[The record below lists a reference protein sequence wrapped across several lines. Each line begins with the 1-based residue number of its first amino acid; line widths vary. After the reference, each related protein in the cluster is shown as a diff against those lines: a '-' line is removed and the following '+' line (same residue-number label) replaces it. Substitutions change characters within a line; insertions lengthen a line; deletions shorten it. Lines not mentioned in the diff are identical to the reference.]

1 MTIRAA
7 TRKIAPLVR
16 AARRRWAARAWTT
29 ETPLRA
35 RLALAGVLAATVIL
49 GIILGIRLIVPTPPA
64 PGLAEIVAY
73 DLDGV
78 RAGGPVDA
86 VFVESVGTGLQ
97 DIADTAR
104 RKRLFLRLMLPLI
117 LRENRQILEE
127 RKRVWNSSTARIG
140 DLYARYGVRE
150 GDVAAL
156 GRRVDAVPPSLVLA
170 QAAIE
175 SGWGASR
182 FVDEANNF
190 FGQRTYDDAVDGLVP
205 AGGDGSFKVRHFR
218 TIAESVRS
226 YLRNLNTHRAYAA
239 LRRARAA
246 GRRDDLMM
254 PAGLALAR
262 HLTSYSERRE
272 DYVRAIEE
280 VIRSNR
286 LDDFDA
292 ARLATP

>member
-1 MTIRAA
+1 MTIIAA

-16 AARRRWAARAWTT
+16 AARRRWAARVWTT
-29 ETPLRA
+29 RTPLPA
-35 RLALAGVLAATVIL
+35 KLVLAGVLAAIV
-49 GIILGIRLIVPTPPA
+49 ILGIRLVVPTPPAPA
-64 PGLAEIVAY
+64 PGLAEIAAY
-73 DLDGV
+73 DLEGV
-78 RAGGPVDA
+78 RVGGPVDA
-86 VFVESVGTGLQ
+86 VFVDRVGTGLQ

-104 RKRLFLRLMLPLI
+104 RKGLFLRLMLPLI
-117 LRENRQILEE
+117 LRENRHILEE
-127 RKRVWNSSTARIG
+127 RKRVWRSPGAPIR
-140 DLYARYGVRE
+140 DLYAHYGVRE
-150 GDVAAL
+150 GDVATL

-190 FGQRTYDDAVDGLVP
+190 FGQRTYDDAVDGLLP
-205 AGGDGSFKVRHFR
+205 ASGDGSFKVRHFR

-226 YLRNLNTHRAYAA
+226 YLHNLNTHRAYAA

-246 GRRDDLMM
+246 GRGDDLM
-254 PAGLALAR
+254 PTGLALAR

-292 ARLATP
+292 ARLATR

>member
-1 MTIRAA
+1 MRAA
-7 TRKIAPLVR
+7 G
-16 AARRRWAARAWTT
+16 RRWAARVWTT
-29 ETPLRA
+29 RTPLPA
-35 RLALAGVLAATVIL
+35 KLVLAGVLAATV
-49 GIILGIRLIVPTPPA
+49 ILGIRLIVPTPPA
-64 PGLAEIVAY
+64 PGPGLAEIAAY
-73 DLDGV
+73 DLEGV
-78 RAGGPVDA
+78 RAGGSVDA
-86 VFVESVGTGLQ
+86 VFVDRVGTGLQ

-104 RKRLFLRLMLPLI
+104 RKGLFLRLMLPLI
-117 LRENRQILEE
+117 LRENRHILEE
-127 RKRVWNSSTARIG
+127 RKRVWRSPTAAIR
-140 DLYARYGVRE
+140 DLYAHYGVRE
-150 GDVAAL
+150 GDVATL
-156 GRRVDAVPPSLVLA
+156 RRRVDAVPPSLVLA

-190 FGQRTYDDAVDGLVP
+190 FGQHTYDDAVDGLVP

-226 YLRNLNTHRAYAA
+226 YLHNLNTHRAYTA

-246 GRRDDLMM
+246 GRGDDLM

-286 LDDFDA
+286 LDDFDG
-292 ARLATP
+292 ARLATR

>member
-1 MTIRAA
+1 MTIIAA

-16 AARRRWAARAWTT
+16 AAGRRWAARVWTT
-29 ETPLRA
+29 RTPLPA
-35 RLALAGVLAATVIL
+35 KLVLAGVLAATV
-49 GIILGIRLIVPTPPA
+49 ILGIRLIVPTPPA
-64 PGLAEIVAY
+64 PGPGLAEIAAY
-73 DLDGV
+73 DLEGV
-78 RAGGPVDA
+78 RAGGSVDA
-86 VFVESVGTGLQ
+86 VFVDRVGTGLQ

-104 RKRLFLRLMLPLI
+104 RKGLFLRLMLPLI
-117 LRENRQILEE
+117 LRENRHILEE
-127 RKRVWNSSTARIG
+127 RKRVWRSPTAAIR
-140 DLYARYGVRE
+140 DLYAHYGVRE
-150 GDVAAL
+150 GDVATL
-156 GRRVDAVPPSLVLA
+156 RRRVDAVPPSLVLA

-190 FGQRTYDDAVDGLVP
+190 FGQHTYDDAVDGLVP

-226 YLRNLNTHRAYAA
+226 YLHNLNTHRAYTA

-246 GRRDDLMM
+246 GRGDDLM

-286 LDDFDA
+286 LDDFDG
-292 ARLATP
+292 ARLATR

>member
-1 MTIRAA
+1 
-7 TRKIAPLVR
+7 
-16 AARRRWAARAWTT
+16 
-29 ETPLRA
+29 
-35 RLALAGVLAATVIL
+35 LALAGVLAAIV
-49 GIILGIRLIVPTPPA
+49 ILGIRLIVPTPPA
-64 PGLAEIVAY
+64 PGLAEIAAY
-73 DLDGV
+73 DLEGV
-78 RAGGPVDA
+78 RAGGAVDA
-86 VFVESVGTGLQ
+86 VFVDSVGTGLQ

-104 RKRLFLRLMLPLI
+104 RKQLFLRLMLPLI
-117 LRENRQILEE
+117 LRQNRQILED
-127 RKRVWNSSTARIG
+127 RKRVWGSPTARIR
-140 DLYARYGVRE
+140 DLYAHYGVRE
-150 GDVAAL
+150 GDVATL

-182 FVDEANNF
+182 FVDEGNNF
-190 FGQRTYDDAVDGLVP
+190 FGQHTYDDAVDGLVP

-226 YLRNLNTHRAYAA
+226 YLHNLNTHRAYAA

-246 GRRDDLMM
+246 GRRDDLM
-254 PAGLALAR
+254 PPGLALAR

-292 ARLATP
+292 ARLATR

>member
-1 MTIRAA
+1 MTIIAA
-7 TRKIAPLVR
+7 TRKIAPLVQ

-29 ETPLRA
+29 RTPLPA
-35 RLALAGVLAATVIL
+35 KLALAGVLAAVV
-49 GIILGIRLIVPTPPA
+49 ILGIRLIVPAPPAPA
-64 PGLAEIVAY
+64 PGLAGIAAY
-73 DLDGV
+73 DLEGV

-86 VFVESVGTGLQ
+86 VFVDSVGTGLRG
-97 DIADTAR
+97 IADTAR

-117 LRENRQILEE
+117 LRENRQILED
-127 RKRVWNSSTARIG
+127 RKRVWRSPTARIG

-150 GDVAAL
+150 GDVATL
-156 GRRVDAVPPSLVLA
+156 GRRVDAVPPSLALA

-190 FGQRTYDDAVDGLVP
+190 FGQHTYDDAVGGLLP
-205 AGGDGSFKVRHFR
+205 AGGDGSFKVRRFR

-226 YLRNLNTHRAYAA
+226 YLHNLNTHRAYAA

-280 VIRSNR
+280 VIRTNR

-292 ARLATP
+292 ARLASP

>member
-1 MTIRAA
+1 MTIIAA

-16 AARRRWAARAWTT
+16 AAGRRWAARVWTT
-29 ETPLRA
+29 RTPLPA
-35 RLALAGVLAATVIL
+35 KLVLAGVLAATV
-49 GIILGIRLIVPTPPA
+49 ILGIRLIVPTPPA
-64 PGLAEIVAY
+64 PGPGLAEIAAY
-73 DLDGV
+73 DLEGV
-78 RAGGPVDA
+78 RAGGSVDA
-86 VFVESVGTGLQ
+86 VFVDRVGTGLQ

-104 RKRLFLRLMLPLI
+104 RKGLFLRLMLPLI
-117 LRENRQILEE
+117 LRENRHILEE
-127 RKRVWNSSTARIG
+127 RKRVWRSRTAAIR
-140 DLYARYGVRE
+140 DLYAHYGVRE
-150 GDVAAL
+150 GDVATL
-156 GRRVDAVPPSLVLA
+156 RRRVDAVPPSLVLA

-190 FGQRTYDDAVDGLVP
+190 FGQHTYDDAVDGLVP

-226 YLRNLNTHRAYAA
+226 YLHNLNTHRAYTA

-246 GRRDDLMM
+246 GRGDDLM

-286 LDDFDA
+286 LDDFDG
-292 ARLATP
+292 ARLATR

>member
-1 MTIRAA
+1 MTIIAA

-16 AARRRWAARAWTT
+16 AAGRRWAARVWTT
-29 ETPLRA
+29 RTPLPA
-35 RLALAGVLAATVIL
+35 KLVLAGVLAAVV
-49 GIILGIRLIVPTPPA
+49 ILGIRLIVPTPPA
-64 PGLAEIVAY
+64 PGPGLAEIAAY
-73 DLDGV
+73 DLEGV
-78 RAGGPVDA
+78 RAGGSVDA
-86 VFVESVGTGLQ
+86 VFVDRVGTGLQ

-104 RKRLFLRLMLPLI
+104 RKGLFLRLMLPLI
-117 LRENRQILEE
+117 LRENRHILEE
-127 RKRVWNSSTARIG
+127 RKRVWRSRTAAIR
-140 DLYARYGVRE
+140 DLYAHYGVRE
-150 GDVAAL
+150 GDVATL
-156 GRRVDAVPPSLVLA
+156 RRRVDAVPPSLVLA

-190 FGQRTYDDAVDGLVP
+190 FGQHTYDDAVDGLVP

-226 YLRNLNTHRAYAA
+226 YLHNLNTHRAYTA

-246 GRRDDLMM
+246 GRGDDLM

-286 LDDFDA
+286 LDDFDG
-292 ARLATP
+292 ARLATR

>member
-1 MTIRAA
+1 MTIIAA

-16 AARRRWAARAWTT
+16 AARRRWTARAWTT
-29 ETPLRA
+29 RTPLPA
-35 RLALAGVLAATVIL
+35 KLALAGVLAAVVIL
-49 GIILGIRLIVPTPPA
+49 GVRLIVPTPPA
-64 PGLAEIVAY
+64 PGPGLAEIAAY
-73 DLDGV
+73 DLEGV

-86 VFVESVGTGLQ
+86 VFVDNVGTGLR

-104 RKRLFLRLMLPLI
+104 RKHLFLRLMLPLI
-117 LRENRQILEE
+117 LRENRHILED
-127 RKRVWNSSTARIG
+127 RKRVWRSPTARIR
-140 DLYARYGVRE
+140 DLYAHYGVRE
-150 GDVAAL
+150 GDVATL
-156 GRRVDAVPPSLVLA
+156 GRRVDAVPPSLALA

-190 FGQRTYDDAVDGLVP
+190 FGQHTYDGAVGGLLP
-205 AGGDGSFKVRHFR
+205 AGGDGSFKVRHFH

-226 YLRNLNTHRAYAA
+226 YLHNLNTHRAYAA

-280 VIRSNR
+280 VIRTNR

-292 ARLATP
+292 ARLAIP

>member
-1 MTIRAA
+1 MTILTA

-16 AARRRWAARAWTT
+16 AAGRRWAARASTT
-29 ETPLRA
+29 RTPLPA
-35 RLALAGVLAATVIL
+35 KLALAGVLAAVVV
-49 GIILGIRLIVPTPPA
+49 LGIRLIVPAPPAPA
-64 PGLAEIVAY
+64 PGLAGIAAY
-73 DLDGV
+73 DLEGV

-86 VFVESVGTGLQ
+86 VFVDTVGTGLR

-117 LRENRQILEE
+117 LRENRHILEE
-127 RKRVWNSSTARIG
+127 RKRVWRSSTARIG
-140 DLYARYGVRE
+140 DLYAHYGVRE
-150 GDVAAL
+150 GDVATL
-156 GRRVDAVPPSLVLA
+156 GRRVDVVPPSLVLA

-175 SGWGASR
+175 SGWGVSR
-182 FVDEANNF
+182 FVDQANNF
-190 FGQRTYDDAVDGLVP
+190 FGQRTYDDAVGGLLP
-205 AGGDGSFKVRHFR
+205 ASGDGSFKVRHFH

-226 YLRNLNTHRAYAA
+226 YLHNLNTHRAYAA

-262 HLTSYSERRE
+262 HLKFYSERRE
-272 DYVRAIEE
+272 DYVREIEE
-280 VIRSNR
+280 IIRDNR

-292 ARLATP
+292 ARLATR

>member
-1 MTIRAA
+1 MRAA
-7 TRKIAPLVR
+7 G
-16 AARRRWAARAWTT
+16 RRWAARVWTT
-29 ETPLRA
+29 RTPLTA
-35 RLALAGVLAATVIL
+35 KLVLAGVLAATV
-49 GIILGIRLIVPTPPA
+49 ILGIRLIVPTPPA
-64 PGLAEIVAY
+64 PGPGLAEIAAY
-73 DLDGV
+73 DLEGV
-78 RAGGPVDA
+78 RAGGSVDA
-86 VFVESVGTGLQ
+86 VFVDRVGTGLQ

-104 RKRLFLRLMLPLI
+104 RKGLFLRLMLPLI
-117 LRENRQILEE
+117 LRENRHILEE
-127 RKRVWNSSTARIG
+127 RKRVWRSPTAAIR
-140 DLYARYGVRE
+140 DLYAHYGVRE
-150 GDVAAL
+150 GDVATL
-156 GRRVDAVPPSLVLA
+156 RRRVDAVPPSLVLA

-190 FGQRTYDDAVDGLVP
+190 FGQHTYDDAVDGLVP

-226 YLRNLNTHRAYAA
+226 YLHNLNTHRAYTA

-246 GRRDDLMM
+246 GRGDDLM

-280 VIRSNR
+280 VIRANR
-286 LDDFDA
+286 LDDFDG
-292 ARLATP
+292 ARLATR

>member
-1 MTIRAA
+1 MTIIAA
-7 TRKIAPLVR
+7 TRKFAPLVR
-16 AARRRWAARAWTT
+16 AARRRWAARVWTT
-29 ETPLRA
+29 RTPLPA
-35 RLALAGVLAATVIL
+35 KLALAGVLAAIV
-49 GIILGIRLIVPTPPA
+49 ILGIRLIVPTAPAPGPA
-64 PGLAEIVAY
+64 PGLAEIAAY
-73 DLDGV
+73 DLEGV

-86 VFVESVGTGLQ
+86 VFVDRVGTGLQ

-104 RKRLFLRLMLPLI
+104 RKQLFLRLMLPLI
-117 LRENRQILEE
+117 LRENRHILEE
-127 RKRVWNSSTARIG
+127 RKRVWRSPSAPLR
-140 DLYARYGVRE
+140 DLYAHYGVRE
-150 GDVAAL
+150 GDVATL
-156 GRRVDAVPPSLVLA
+156 ERRVDAVPPSLVLA

-190 FGQRTYDDAVDGLVP
+190 FGQHTYDDAIDGLVP

-226 YLRNLNTHRAYAA
+226 YLHNLNTHRAYAA

-246 GRRDDLMM
+246 GRGDHLM

-286 LDDFDA
+286 LGDFDA
-292 ARLATP
+292 ARLATR

>member
-1 MTIRAA
+1 MTIIAA

-16 AARRRWAARAWTT
+16 AARRRWTARAWTT
-29 ETPLRA
+29 RTPLPA
-35 RLALAGVLAATVIL
+35 KLALAGVLAAVVIL
-49 GIILGIRLIVPTPPA
+49 GVRLIVPTPPA
-64 PGLAEIVAY
+64 PGPGLAEIAAY
-73 DLDGV
+73 DLEGG

-86 VFVESVGTGLQ
+86 VFVDTVGTGLR

-104 RKRLFLRLMLPLI
+104 RKHLFLRLMLPLI
-117 LRENRQILEE
+117 LRENRHILED
-127 RKRVWNSSTARIG
+127 RKRVWRSPTARIR
-140 DLYARYGVRE
+140 DLYAHYGVRE
-150 GDVAAL
+150 GDVATL
-156 GRRVDAVPPSLVLA
+156 GRRVDAVPPSLALA

-190 FGQRTYDDAVDGLVP
+190 FGQHTYDGAVGGLLP
-205 AGGDGSFKVRHFR
+205 AGGDGSFKVRHFH

-226 YLRNLNTHRAYAA
+226 YLHNLNTHRAYAA

-246 GRRDDLMM
+246 GRRDDLM

-280 VIRSNR
+280 VIRTNR

-292 ARLATP
+292 ARLATR

>member
-1 MTIRAA
+1 MTIIAA

-16 AARRRWAARAWTT
+16 AARRRWTARAWTT
-29 ETPLRA
+29 RTPLPA
-35 RLALAGVLAATVIL
+35 KLALAGVLAAVVIL
-49 GIILGIRLIVPTPPA
+49 GVRLIVPTPPA
-64 PGLAEIVAY
+64 PGPGLAEIAAY
-73 DLDGV
+73 DLEGV

-86 VFVESVGTGLQ
+86 VFVDNVGTGLR

-117 LRENRQILEE
+117 LRENRHILED
-127 RKRVWNSSTARIG
+127 RKRVWRSPTARIR
-140 DLYARYGVRE
+140 DLYAHYGVRE
-150 GDVAAL
+150 GDVATL
-156 GRRVDAVPPSLVLA
+156 GRRVDAVPPSLALA

-190 FGQRTYDDAVDGLVP
+190 FGQHTYDDAVDGLLP
-205 AGGDGSFKVRHFR
+205 ASGDGSFKVRHFR

-226 YLRNLNTHRAYAA
+226 YLHNLNTHRAYAA

-246 GRRDDLMM
+246 GRRDDLM

>member
-1 MTIRAA
+1 MRAA
-7 TRKIAPLVR
+7 G
-16 AARRRWAARAWTT
+16 RRWAARVWTT
-29 ETPLRA
+29 RTPLPA
-35 RLALAGVLAATVIL
+35 KLVLAGVLAAVV
-49 GIILGIRLIVPTPPA
+49 ILGIRLIVPTPPA
-64 PGLAEIVAY
+64 PGPGLAEIAAY
-73 DLDGV
+73 DLEGV
-78 RAGGPVDA
+78 RAGGSVDA
-86 VFVESVGTGLQ
+86 VFVDRVGTGLQ

-104 RKRLFLRLMLPLI
+104 RKGLFLRLMLPLI
-117 LRENRQILEE
+117 LRENRHILEE
-127 RKRVWNSSTARIG
+127 RKRVWRSPTAAIR
-140 DLYARYGVRE
+140 DLYAHYGVRE
-150 GDVAAL
+150 GDVATL
-156 GRRVDAVPPSLVLA
+156 RRRVDAVPPSLVLA

-190 FGQRTYDDAVDGLVP
+190 FGQHTYDDAVDGLVP

-226 YLRNLNTHRAYAA
+226 YLHNLNTHRAYTA

-246 GRRDDLMM
+246 GRGDDLM

-286 LDDFDA
+286 LDDFDG
-292 ARLATP
+292 ARLATR

>member
-1 MTIRAA
+1 MTIIAA

-16 AARRRWAARAWTT
+16 AARRRWTARAWTT
-29 ETPLRA
+29 RTPLPA
-35 RLALAGVLAATVIL
+35 KLALAGVLAAVVIL
-49 GIILGIRLIVPTPPA
+49 GVRLIVPTPPA
-64 PGLAEIVAY
+64 PGPGLAEIAAY
-73 DLDGV
+73 DLEGV

-86 VFVESVGTGLQ
+86 VFVDNVGTGLR

-104 RKRLFLRLMLPLI
+104 RKHQFLRLMLPLI
-117 LRENRQILEE
+117 LRENRHILED
-127 RKRVWNSSTARIG
+127 RKRVWRSPTARIR
-140 DLYARYGVRE
+140 DLYAHYGVRE
-150 GDVAAL
+150 GDVATL
-156 GRRVDAVPPSLVLA
+156 GRRVDAVPPSLALA

-190 FGQRTYDDAVDGLVP
+190 FGQHTYDGAVGGLLP
-205 AGGDGSFKVRHFR
+205 AGGDGSFKVRHFH

-226 YLRNLNTHRAYAA
+226 YLHNLNTHRAYAA

-280 VIRSNR
+280 VIRTNR

-292 ARLATP
+292 ARLAIP

>member
-1 MTIRAA
+1 MTIIAA

-16 AARRRWAARAWTT
+16 AARRRWTARAWTT
-29 ETPLRA
+29 RTPLPA
-35 RLALAGVLAATVIL
+35 KLALAGVLAAVVIL
-49 GIILGIRLIVPTPPA
+49 GVRLIVPTPPA
-64 PGLAEIVAY
+64 PGPGLAEIAAY
-73 DLDGV
+73 DLEGV

-86 VFVESVGTGLQ
+86 VFVDNVGTGLR

-104 RKRLFLRLMLPLI
+104 RKHLFLRLMLPLI
-117 LRENRQILEE
+117 LRENRHILED
-127 RKRVWNSSTARIG
+127 RKRVWRSPTARIR
-140 DLYARYGVRE
+140 DLYAHYGVRE
-150 GDVAAL
+150 GDVATL
-156 GRRVDAVPPSLVLA
+156 GRRVDAVPPSLALA

-190 FGQRTYDDAVDGLVP
+190 FGQHTYDGAVGGLLP
-205 AGGDGSFKVRHFR
+205 AGGDGSFKVRHFH

-226 YLRNLNTHRAYAA
+226 YLHNLNTHRAYAA

-246 GRRDDLMM
+246 GRRDHLM

-272 DYVRAIEE
+272 DYVRTIEE

-292 ARLATP
+292 ARLATR

>member
-1 MTIRAA
+1 MTIIAA

-16 AARRRWAARAWTT
+16 AARRRWAARGWTT
-29 ETPLRA
+29 GTPLQA
-35 RLALAGVLAATVIL
+35 KLALTGVLAAIV
-49 GIILGIRLIVPTPPA
+49 ILGIRLIVPTPPA
-64 PGLAEIVAY
+64 PAPGLAEIAAY
-73 DLDGV
+73 DLEGV
-78 RAGGPVDA
+78 RVGGPVDA
-86 VFVESVGTGLQ
+86 VFVDRVGTGLQ

-104 RKRLFLRLMLPLI
+104 RKQLFLRLMLPLI
-117 LRENRQILEE
+117 LRENRHILEE
-127 RKRVWNSSTARIG
+127 RKRVWRSPTAPIR
-140 DLYARYGVRE
+140 DLYTHYGVRE
-150 GDVAAL
+150 GDVATL
-156 GRRVDAVPPSLVLA
+156 ERRVDAVPPSLVLA

-182 FVDEANNF
+182 FVDEGNNF
-190 FGQRTYDDAVDGLVP
+190 FGQHTYDDAVDGLVP
-205 AGGDGSFKVRHFR
+205 GGGDGSFKVRHFP

-226 YLRNLNTHRAYAA
+226 YLHNLNTHRAYAA

-246 GRRDDLMM
+246 GRRDDLM

-262 HLTSYSERRE
+262 NLTSYSERRE

-292 ARLATP
+292 ARLATR